1 MTFFESQCL
10 FICDQISLEILDLNE
25 VAVKRLGYSREDIIG
40 KKITKLARPISRS
53 ALDIDF
59 KNPFQNKEDIWVFT
73 TKTSEK
79 MVVQFTSHMINYAER
94 PAKFVVAHYLNTK
107 GNKSFS
113 DPIISS
119 KLGITNFPLAEIEW
133 TPDLKVVR
141 WSKKA
146 EELFGWSEQEAIS
159 SDTLLVDFV
168 YPDDLELVRNN
179 LENTLSN
186 KQLDLSIINRNIT
199 KQGKVIHC
207 EWYNSLLYN
216 SKGELSS
223 VYSLVHDVTNRIEA
237 REKLTR
243 SMKSYLDLFN
253 SINEAIYLLNKDGEI
268 LEVNDGV
275 KFVFGYEPDEVLGK
289 NYRVLGAPGK
299 FDPGRLQKLIRNS
312 TDRKNIKYEGW
323 GRKKNGEVFP
333 TEFSANPG
341 TYFGQDV
348 LIIIESDVSERK
360 QAEENLKHREELFSE
375 LFKSSPIGIA
385 LLNNHKEVEMINDGF
400 EHIFGYS
407 EPEIKGLELDKV
419 IVPEDEYE
427 KAQVFSSTVKVSHFT
442 GKRKTK
448 DNRLID
454 VLIYAVPVIVDG
466 KVIALYGIY
475 VDITERKQTEEEIKK
490 SLREKEVL
498 LAEIHHRV
506 KNNLAVITGLLEL
519 QSYNTK
525 NNDARMVLR
534 NSQMRVNSI
543 ALVHEKLYQNEN
555 LSRIDIHN
563 YIEEL
568 SSVIQNTISTEIRDV
583 KLHLDLDPIELA
595 ITQAIPCGLL
605 LNEILTNSYKHA
617 FEGESKG
624 KIWISFKEIHDE
636 LVYTIKDNG
645 RGLSAEDIPK
655 GKTSSLGMKLIQ
667 TLGKQLNAK
676 TSITSEEGARFEFRF
691 KRASNPTF
699 MINNSS

>member
-159 SDTLLVDFV
+159 SDTLLVEFV
-168 YPDDLELVRNN
+168 YPDDLELVRKN

-199 KQGKVIHC
+199 KQGKIIHC

-253 SINEAIYLLNKDGEI
+253 SINEAIYLLNKNGEI

-299 FDPGRLQKLIRNS
+299 FDPGRLEKLMRNS